1 MKFFRRAVA
10 LASLVATISCSS
22 IADNSSNN
30 QENLETLVQ
39 TIPSLAT
46 EEGSYTEENGD
57 EKFFYVYKERNVE
70 ILGRTYDHFGVVY
83 NTTIA
88 SPNPRNIGNQ
98 EMVFVLTDMGLFLPI
113 GAFFYFDGDIPTSST
128 FDGRIDGQY
137 ERDGDLSVIDRL
149 DLGIALEQARI
160 YEYRDR
166 IQPNTP
172 ESQEMYNAL
181 LDHYLSVTR
190 QRL

>member
-1 MKFFRRAVA
+1 M
-10 LASLVATISCSS
+10 I
-22 IADNSSNN
+22 
-30 QENLETLVQ
+30 
-39 TIPSLAT
+39 
-46 EEGSYTEENGD
+46 
-57 EKFFYVYKERNVE
+57 
-70 ILGRTYDHFGVVY
+70 ILGLS
-83 NTTIA
+83 TILQLP

-98 EMVFVLTDMGLFLPI
+98 EMVFVLTDM
-113 GAFFYFDGDIPTSST
+113 AYFFPLAHFFILMVIFQRLLLLMEELMDNMG
-128 FDGRIDGQY
+128 
-137 ERDGDLSVIDRL
+137 RDGDLSVIDRL